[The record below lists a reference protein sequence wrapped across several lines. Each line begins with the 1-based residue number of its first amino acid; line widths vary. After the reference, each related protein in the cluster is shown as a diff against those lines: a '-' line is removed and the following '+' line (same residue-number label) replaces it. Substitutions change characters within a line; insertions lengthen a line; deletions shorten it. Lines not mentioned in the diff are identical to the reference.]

1 MCFTRVFIHSLIHL
15 LTRLTNDHTPVL
27 EGEVRE
33 DKGGLLGLR
42 TPAGAEVGRVYRNG
56 LKCWLQS
63 LSQTVV
69 PKRCSHEREPG
80 PAGEMV
86 NGGAGAGHVQ
96 DEP

>member
-33 DKGGLLGLR
+33 DKGGLLGL
-42 TPAGAEVGRVYRNG
+42 
-56 LKCWLQS
+56 QS